1 MESPPRYTLAFEL
14 ADISVAEEFEKNFSI
29 LEVTLNF
36 EILCLRPITIEI
48 VS

>member
-14 ADISVAEEFEKNFSI
+14 AGIRVAEEFEKNFSI

-36 EILCLRPITIEI
+36 GISFLRAIKIEIL
-48 VS
+48 S